1 MKQQYIAPRV
11 EVIGVELNEN
21 ILYSAS
27 MIIAPGDPTG
37 GMTGD

>member
-1 MKQQYIAPRV
+1 MKQQYIAPCV
-11 EVIGVELNEN
+11 EVISVELNEN

-27 MIIAPGDPTG
+27 MMIDPSGATG